1 MSNIFNSEKQTHICG
16 CEGLGTHPRLLLKS
30 HQPERG
36 EQRREGNASHKE
48 TVVSAATCSI
58 YTKYT
63 YTHTV
68 QRNCNLLLDL
78 AWFRHMENV

>member
-36 EQRREGNASHKE
+36 EQGREGNASHKE
-48 TVVSAATCSI
+48 TVVSAATCF
-58 YTKYT
+58 YLYKN
-63 YTHTV
+63 THTHTHTRCRETV
-68 QRNCNLLLDL
+68 ICSLI
-78 AWFRHMENV
+78 